1 MRRAGQKL
9 HSQFFVEASQGK
21 KKAKLKKTPT
31 TLVSPQNTQI
41 SFDSIS
47 ANDFAACLCLSDWEL
62 FSDIPESEWTN
73 KVWTYDKECIY
84 SISKM
89 VKRFNNACITFLY
102 MVLTLVIVL
111 DRRSH
116 CKRARCERASQYT
129 QEDDCHSWSTIQL
142 QRPPNTLEIA
152 GDEQLSFCHGHR
164 RRFECG
170 CHHPSRTYVGH
181 RSQRLQSQFWYVSKH
196 KPRWLV
202 EKANKIVSAKQNF
215 AHYRNLLAQVKQPCI
230 PYVGVC
236 MRDFVFIE
244 DGNPLH
250 LDNYLINFDR
260 LHLQGKLLMELKTLQ
275 KVGFGHI
282 SPNPPV
288 QKFIENISANDD
300 VDYLYDL
307 SLKMEPSGHPDV

>member
-1 MRRAGQKL
+1 MDCHTHILTISTLDFLRLWIDNFYQRDFTTDFNSATLYKFLSEIQDAGIHDATQLKLLIMRRAGQKL

-129 QEDDCHSWSTIQL
+129 QEDDCHS
-142 QRPPNTLEIA
+142 
-152 GDEQLSFCHGHR
+152 
-164 RRFECG
+164 
-170 CHHPSRTYVGH
+170 
-181 RSQRLQSQFWYVSKH
+181 
-196 KPRWLV
+196 
-202 EKANKIVSAKQNF
+202 
-215 AHYRNLLAQVKQPCI
+215 
-230 PYVGVC
+230 
-236 MRDFVFIE
+236 
-244 DGNPLH
+244 
-250 LDNYLINFDR
+250 
-260 LHLQGKLLMELKTLQ
+260 
-275 KVGFGHI
+275 
-282 SPNPPV
+282 
-288 QKFIENISANDD
+288 
-300 VDYLYDL
+300 
-307 SLKMEPSGHPDV
+307 